1 MRGFAVAAA
10 LVAFCGSAGAQNQ
23 SDRSAEGIVQRPG
36 LKAPVPVPGQ
46 WVVLHRVGSDRAA
59 PLDSMRSDAAGRF
72 RFRYAL
78 SGQPEALYFVSSI
91 YRGIAYF
98 SSPFHQAIVRG
109 GNADLLVFDT
119 TSNVQSLRLQGRHL
133 VVSAPRGS
141 RREIAEIFEIENDA
155 ERTVVARDTLTPL
168 WATQFPL
175 AAESLSVA
183 PGDLGA
189 GTVSFRNGRGELF
202 APISPGVRQLVVTY
216 RLRVGEFPV
225 TLPIE
230 RAVSVLEVL
239 LEEPRAIVEGAGLI
253 ETAPAAIEGRN
264 FRRFLAKNVPAG
276 AAMRVR
282 APVAV
287 VENQA
292 VLKVMA
298 MVMALML
305 AAGLIVWAAR
315 RRSLPQHTFA
325 TEPMAPA
332 APELPSE
339 LLVAKLAALDA
350 RFEKAGAANEAVRS
364 RHELTRAALK
374 RKIVNA
380 LAAESARS

>member
-1 MRGFAVAAA
+1 MRGFAIAAA
-10 LVAFCGSAGAQNQ
+10 LVAFCGSVGAQNQ

-36 LKAPVPVPGQ
+36 LKAPIPVPGQ

-59 PLDSMRSDAAGRF
+59 PLDSMRSDAAGWF

-78 SGQPEALYFVSSI
+78 SGQSEALYFVSSI

-98 SSPFHQAIVRG
+98 SSPFRQAIVRG
-109 GNADLLVFDT
+109 GDADLLVFDT

-133 VVSAPRGS
+133 VVSAPRGA

-175 AAESLSVA
+175 TAESLSVA

-189 GTVSFRNGRGELF
+189 GTVSFRKGRGELF

-216 RLRVGEFPV
+216 RLRVSEFPV

-264 FRRFLAKNVPAG
+264 FRRFLAKNVPA
-276 AAMRVR
+276 AAVMRVR
-282 APVAV
+282 APAAVA
-287 VENQA
+287 ESQA

-305 AAGLIVWAAR
+305 AAGLLIWAAR
-315 RRSLPQHTFA
+315 RRLLPQPPLSM
-325 TEPMAPA
+325 EPMSPPAPV
-332 APELPSE
+332 LPSD
-339 LLVAKLAALDA
+339 LLVAELAAFDA
-350 RFEKAGAANEAVRS
+350 RFEKDGAANAAS
-364 RHELTRAALK
+364 RPGHGQARAALK
-374 RKIVNA
+374 QRIVSA
-380 LAAESARS
+380 LARESKQT